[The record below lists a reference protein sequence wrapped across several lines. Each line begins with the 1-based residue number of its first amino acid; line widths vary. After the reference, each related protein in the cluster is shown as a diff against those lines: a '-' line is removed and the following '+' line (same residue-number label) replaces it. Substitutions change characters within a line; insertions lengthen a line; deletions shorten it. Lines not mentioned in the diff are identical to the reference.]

1 MIATIGFMM
10 AALSAMGNDALQTLS
25 SFIASNKNTKWYTLW
40 AFTSVILIATL
51 GYGYLMGDMSHG
63 RLNRVPEITI
73 EWYHLLAP
81 LALLILTKYGI
92 PTSGSFILISSV
104 ASAVVIEKMLIKSAM
119 GFAVGFIVAYVVWLI
134 VKHLID
140 ETKKP
145 KHPKLWMWGQ
155 YLSTGI
161 LFAFWLSQDASNFLL
176 YLPRELSSLQATGVI
191 ATLVGVLGWIFYSGG
206 GKIQEIVNNKKNSR
220 YRVSATIIDL
230 VYAIILW
237 QFKIVNDIPMSTTVV
252 FIGVISARQLVL
264 ESNKKS
270 MVMVAKDTGK
280 LAIGIVVSLLVV
292 TIIHYLK

>member
-1 MIATIGFMM
+1 MLATIGFIL
-10 AALSAMGNDALQTLS
+10 ASLSAIGNDALQTLS

-40 AFTSVILIATL
+40 AFTSIILIATL
-51 GYGYLMGDMSHG
+51 GYGYMAGDMSHG
-63 RLNRVPEITI
+63 RLNRIPEITI

-81 LALLILTKYGI
+81 IALLILTRYGI

-119 GFAVGFIVAYVVWLI
+119 GFAVGFIVAYIVWLI
-134 VKHLID
+134 VKRVID

-145 KHPKLWMWGQ
+145 KHPQLWVWAQ
-155 YLSTGI
+155 YISTGI

-176 YLPRELSSLQATGVI
+176 YLPRDLSVLQATGVI

-206 GKIQEIVNNKKNSR
+206 GKIQEIVNSKKNSR

-270 MVMVAKDTGK
+270 MVMMAKDTAK
-280 LAIGIVVSLLVV
+280 LLIGIVVSLLVV
-292 TIIHYLK
+292 SIIHYLK

>member
-1 MIATIGFMM
+1 M
-10 AALSAMGNDALQTLS
+10 A
-25 SFIASNKNTKWYTLW
+25 
-40 AFTSVILIATL
+40 
-51 GYGYLMGDMSHG
+51 GDMSHG
-63 RLNRVPEITI
+63 RLNRVPEIAI

-81 LALLILTKYGI
+81 IALLILTRYGI

-134 VKHLID
+134 VKRVID

-145 KHPKLWMWGQ
+145 KHPQLWVWAQ
-155 YLSTGI
+155 YISTGI

-176 YLPRELSSLQATGVI
+176 YLPRDLSVLQATGVI

-206 GKIQEIVNNKKNSR
+206 GKIQEIVNSKKNSR

-270 MVMVAKDTGK
+270 MVMMAKDTAK
-280 LAIGIVVSLLVV
+280 LLIGIVVSLLVV
-292 TIIHYLK
+292 SIIHYLK